1 MERKRE
7 SFHPFV
13 GSGLILIVSQALAL
27 FLALRER
34 DFLES
39 RQITPPEVSVE
50 LPLIYFFV
58 VVAFVGLILF
68 LVPRTVLRLMLK
80 VLFLSLFAWGAFVAI
95 GLSLPVPVAV
105 GMSAVAALFYFFMPR
120 IWLHNLLMVISLA
133 SIGTVFGVLFAP
145 WTAISIMLV
154 VSVYDILAVR
164 FGYMMW
170 MIKRLSI
177 SDTLPAFIIPKTIS
191 RWNLDLREVKLF
203 EDRSEKEF
211 SLLGG
216 GDVGFPLLLIVSVF
230 FAYGFAPSLV
240 VAGCALLGLA
250 AAYWVQRKILKGKP
264 TPALPPISV
273 LSIVGFLITY
283 LLT

>member
-1 MERKRE
+1 MERKRD

-13 GSGLILIVSQALAL
+13 GSGLILIVSQVLAL
-27 FLALRER
+27 FLAFRER

-68 LVPRTVLRLMLK
+68 LVPRTVLRLVLK
-80 VLFLSLFAWGAFVAI
+80 VIFLSLFAWGAFVAI

-105 GMSAVAALFYFFMPR
+105 GMSALAALFYFFMPR

-145 WTAISIMLV
+145 WTAISFMLV

-211 SLLGG
+211 PLFFLL
-216 GDVGFPLLLIVSVF
+216 
-230 FAYGFAPSLV
+230 
-240 VAGCALLGLA
+240 
-250 AAYWVQRKILKGKP
+250 
-264 TPALPPISV
+264 
-273 LSIVGFLITY
+273 
-283 LLT
+283 

>member
-1 MERKRE
+1 MEKKRD

-13 GSGLILIVSQALAL
+13 GSGLILIVSQVLAL
-27 FLALRER
+27 FLAFRER

-68 LVPRTVLRLMLK
+68 LVPRTVLRLVLK
-80 VLFLSLFAWGAFVAI
+80 VIFLSLFAWGAFVAI

-105 GMSAVAALFYFFMPR
+105 GMSAVAASFYFFMPR
-120 IWLHNLLMVISLA
+120 IWLHNLLMIISLA

-145 WTAISIMLV
+145 WTAISFMLV

-170 MIKRLSI
+170 MIRRLSI

-203 EDRSEKEF
+203 EDKSEKEF

-216 GDVGFPLLLIVSVF
+216 GDIGFPLLLIVSVF
-230 FAYGFAPSLV
+230 FAHGFARSLV
-240 VAGCALLGLA
+240 VAGFALLGLA
-250 AAYWVQRKILKGKP
+250 TAYWVQRKVLKGKP
-264 TPALPPISV
+264 TPALPPIFLLSV
-273 LSIVGFLITY
+273 VGFLIAY
-283 LLT
+283 LT